1 MKHTHE
7 GLMMG
12 FATGDLRNMYLG
24 GKRSCNIAALAQQKD
39 WSRRSRC
46 YKSMSRG
53 YKIHCWPAK
62 ISLLTGNLGLA
73 MTSLIDSGFYFYPK
87 LDVDDHTANQNKT
100 EGKIAED

>member
-39 WSRRSRC
+39 LSRRSRC
-46 YKSMSRG
+46 YKVCHVG
-53 YKIHCWPAK
+53 KIHCWPAK
-62 ISLLTGNLGLA
+62 ISLLTGHLGLA
-73 MTSLIDSGFYFYPK
+73 MTSPWSGFYFYPK

-100 EGKIAED
+100 EGKISED